1 MRPSLVVPLAA
12 ALLVLAGCGGS
23 DDEPGDGGGEQEG
36 ASDAAVACRDD
47 WRDFGEALQE
57 ARPDGGEDAATPSML
72 PSRWVTLAAEVDYY
86 AGSASAA
93 DCEERLPAAQR
104 TVRQLTDFGESLQR
118 YDMERRLAGYER
130 GAALAA
136 YARPSGR
143 EGRAAPSARQV
154 RTALTDLRRL
164 APQATGEQSAAWQ
177 QAGVVELG
185 DAEAREQAVAD
196 LRVVS
201 GESEAYRDAAAA
213 ARLLDRAVAAT
224 E

>member
-12 ALLVLAGCGGS
+12 VLLALAGCGGS
-23 DDEPGDGGGEQEG
+23 DDEPAGAEQEG
-36 ASDAAVACRDD
+36 VSDAAVACRDD

-57 ARPDGGEDAATPSML
+57 ARPDGGDDAATPSML

-86 AGSASAA
+86 AGSATPA

-154 RTALTDLRRL
+154 RGALTDLRRL

-177 QAGVVELG
+177 QASVVELG
-185 DAEAREQAVAD
+185 DEEAREQAVAD

-201 GESEAYRDAAAA
+201 GESDAYRDAAAA

-224 E
+224 G